1 MYILQDKALKT
12 WPKPAPVSGDL
23 GEWTEHT
30 DIDMCNQGDVELIL
44 EWRRFYSIDQLKEI
58 SLEKGYTCFCISDED
73 FHWAGMK
80 KFDYQVTPET
90 CKPASGYSCK
100 FYIHHRKDLKPKQK
114 DEDLNNTARNTNDVA
129 KIRELVN
136 KGADLL
142 STNGE
147 PWNHTPLH

>member
-1 MYILQDKALKT
+1 
-12 WPKPAPVSGDL
+12 
-23 GEWTEHT
+23 
-30 DIDMCNQGDVELIL
+30 
-44 EWRRFYSIDQLKEI
+44 
-58 SLEKGYTCFCISDED
+58 
-73 FHWAGMK
+73 MK

-90 CKPASGYSCK
+90 CKPAEGYSCK
-100 FYIHHRKDLKPKQK
+100 FYIHHRKDLKPAPNGNY